1 MSSQPASQPDSI
13 DLAYDMWAGQFEFVG
28 PATNKNN
35 ALNNNNNTNNNNN
48 NNNNNNSNNIIN
60 NNINNSVKFGANRK
74 LSTESLEDLN
84 LNFNT
89 SSTQNPL
96 SNPYSLGVTV
106 GGGGGC
112 FDGFA
117 FGKQPILIDQET
129 FLSLN
134 PADFEDIVPSQ
145 SEPSSL
151 VFIDN
156 KLESSSNHLIE
167 PNNNNSNN
175 INNNNNNNNSNC
187 NNNNNHKIYNLETL
201 TSKCNNKTNNTNTNG
216 FKLENL
222 KNFKNKLL
230 CDFEENSNATNG
242 NSNGNGNPSV
252 GGVGVVGLLEGTGP
266 KMSGALSAEIC
277 DNLNEQLELLQRKV
291 DDLSDT
297 QNIAEDRTTRTKTEY
312 AVLQARYHMLEEQ
325 YRESE
330 LRAEERMAEE
340 QKRHREILAR
350 VEREA
355 SLQNENC
362 QMKIKAAEIEA
373 NALRDEAQ
381 RLRVLCDKQANDLHR
396 TEEQL
401 ELARDQIAA
410 LQQEYDE
417 QQQSLRKQEQ
427 EKKSTE
433 ELMLELSRELQR
445 VREENGARAMPTT
458 SPESIRLEELHQEL
472 EEMRQKNRSLEEQNE
487 ELQATMLT
495 NQATM
500 LTNGVEQG
508 RHLLNGTLNSL
519 AQELEEMSQ
528 AQLQQAF
535 QEKEDENVRL
545 KHYIDTILLNIVE
558 NYPQLLEVKPMERK

>member
-1 MSSQPASQPDSI
+1 MAPMPRIQLPNGNSSIKASTNDFLFAETMSGGSSPTPSSPPSSTAGVAKSQCSSLSDGES
-13 DLAYDMWAGQFEFVG
+13 FEG
-28 PATNKNN
+28 YGENEYPTQLREARSSNSNGSHN
-35 ALNNNNNTNNNNN
+35 MSNHI
-48 NNNNNNSNNIIN
+48 NNNSNISVGNNSGHNHSGHSNDGN
-60 NNINNSVKFGANRK
+60 NNLNGSTGVELDLAPHVGSSTPQDDDELNIMPRDNWARRSLRRTPTSSGRRQISSNALASQLYRSSSFNSSGRSSNCDT
-74 LSTESLEDLN
+74 TEDMYSDISLENRHD
-84 LNFNT
+84 
-89 SSTQNPL
+89 
-96 SNPYSLGVTV
+96 Y
-106 GGGGGC
+106 
-112 FDGFA
+112 D
-117 FGKQPILIDQET
+117 
-129 FLSLN
+129 
-134 PADFEDIVPSQ
+134 
-145 SEPSSL
+145 
-151 VFIDN
+151 
-156 KLESSSNHLIE
+156 
-167 PNNNNSNN
+167 
-175 INNNNNNNNSNC
+175 
-187 NNNNNHKIYNLETL
+187 YR
-201 TSKCNNKTNNTNTNG
+201 
-216 FKLENL
+216 
-222 KNFKNKLL
+222 
-230 CDFEENSNATNG
+230 
-242 NSNGNGNPSV
+242 
-252 GGVGVVGLLEGTGP
+252 
-266 KMSGALSAEIC
+266 
-277 DNLNEQLELLQRKV
+277 LELLQRKV

-330 LRAEERMAEE
+330 LRAEERLAEE

-362 QMKIKAAEIEA
+362 QMKIRATEIEA
-373 NALRDEAQ
+373 TALREEAA

-401 ELARDQIAA
+401 ELARDQIGV
-410 LQQEYDE
+410 LQQEHEE
-417 QQQSLRKQEQ
+417 QAQALRRHEQ

-433 ELMLELSRELQR
+433 ELMLELGRELQR
-445 VREENGARAMPTT
+445 AREESGARAMPTT

-472 EEMRQKNRSLEEQNE
+472 EEMRQKNRTLEEQNE

>member
-1 MSSQPASQPDSI
+1 MAPMPRIQ
-13 DLAYDMWAGQFEFVG
+13 LA
-28 PATNKNN
+28 NSN
-35 ALNNNNNTNNNNN
+35 AAIKANTNNFLYAETI
-48 NNNNNNSNNIIN
+48 SGD
-60 NNINNSVKFGANRK
+60 S
-74 LSTESLEDLN
+74 SPTPSSPP
-84 LNFNT
+84 
-89 SSTQNPL
+89 SSTA
-96 SNPYSLGVTV
+96 GV
-106 GGGGGC
+106 
-112 FDGFA
+112 A
-117 FGKQPILIDQET
+117 K
-129 FLSLN
+129 
-134 PADFEDIVPSQ
+134 SQ
-145 SEPSSL
+145 CSSL
-151 VFIDN
+151 SDG
-156 KLESSSNHLIE
+156 ESFEGYGENEYGAQQNRETGSSPGNRHG
-167 PNNNNSNN
+167 N
-175 INNNNNNNNSNC
+175 INNNNNNNGNSSNM
-187 NNNNNHKIYNLETL
+187 NNGNNNH
-201 TSKCNNKTNNTNTNG
+201 SV
-216 FKLENL
+216 
-222 KNFKNKLL
+222 
-230 CDFEENSNATNG
+230 
-242 NSNGNGNPSV
+242 SNGNGINSSHDHSGHSNDGNNNLSDSAGIELDLAPH
-252 GGVGVVGLLEGTGP
+252 VVSSSP
-266 KMSGALSAEIC
+266 KDDEELSIMPRDNWARRSLRRTPTSNA
-277 DNLNEQLELLQRKV
+277 DNLSQRRWGSMRHSGRRQISSNALASQLYRSSSFNSSGRSSNCDTTEDMYSDISLDNRHDYDYRLELLQRKV

-330 LRAEERMAEE
+330 LRAEERLAEE

-362 QMKIKAAEIEA
+362 QMKIKATEIEA

-417 QQQSLRKQEQ
+417 QLQTLRQHEK

-445 VREENGARAMPTT
+445 AREENGARAMPTT

-508 RHLLNGTLNSL
+508 RNLLNGTLNNL

-558 NYPQLLEVKPMERK
+558 NYPQLLEVKPIERK

>member
-28 PATNKNN
+28 PTTNAASINQKQ
-35 ALNNNNNTNNNNN
+35 NTLN
-48 NNNNNNSNNIIN
+48 NNNNNNSSSNHN
-60 NNINNSVKFGANRK
+60 NNNNNCVKFGSERNTSQK
-74 LSTESLEDLN
+74 LSAADSLEDLN

-96 SNPYSLGVTV
+96 CNAYSLGVT
-106 GGGGGC
+106 GGPYS
-112 FDGFA
+112 A
-117 FGKQPILIDQET
+117 FGDKQPILIDQET

-134 PADFEDIVPSQ
+134 PADFEDIVPSD
-145 SEPSSL
+145 SEPNSL
-151 VFIDN
+151 VFIEN
-156 KLESSSNHLIE
+156 KLE
-167 PNNNNSNN
+167 NNNNSLES
-175 INNNNNNNNSNC
+175 NNNNNNNNN
-187 NNNNNHKIYNLETL
+187 KIYNLETL
-201 TSKCNNKTNNTNTNG
+201 TSKFNNKTNNTNTNG

-230 CDFEENSNATNG
+230 CDFEENGGSG
-242 NSNGNGNPSV
+242 NGNGGSAN
-252 GGVGVVGLLEGTGP
+252 GTNNN
-266 KMSGALSAEIC
+266 KMNGALSAEIC

-330 LRAEERMAEE
+330 LRAEERLAEE

-362 QMKIKAAEIEA
+362 QMKIKATEIEA

-417 QQQSLRKQEQ
+417 QLQTLRRHEQ

-433 ELMLELSRELQR
+433 ELMLELSHELQR
-445 VREENGARAMPTT
+445 AREENGARAMPTT

-508 RHLLNGTLNSL
+508 RHLLSGTLNNL

-528 AQLQQAF
+528 AQDSVDSATLASLSQLQQAF

-558 NYPQLLEVKPMERK
+558 NYPQLLEVKPIERK

>member
-1 MSSQPASQPDSI
+1 MAPMPRIQLPNGNASIKAS
-13 DLAYDMWAGQFEFVG
+13 
-28 PATNKNN
+28 
-35 ALNNNNNTNNNNN
+35 TNNFLFAETMSGDSSPTPSSPPSSTAGVAKSQCSSLSDGESFEGYGENEYPTQLREGRSTNSN
-48 NNNNNNSNNIIN
+48 GSNNNSN
-60 NNINNSVKFGANRK
+60 
-74 LSTESLEDLN
+74 L
-84 LNFNT
+84 
-89 SSTQNPL
+89 
-96 SNPYSLGVTV
+96 
-106 GGGGGC
+106 
-112 FDGFA
+112 
-117 FGKQPILIDQET
+117 
-129 FLSLN
+129 
-134 PADFEDIVPSQ
+134 
-145 SEPSSL
+145 
-151 VFIDN
+151 
-156 KLESSSNHLIE
+156 
-167 PNNNNSNN
+167 
-175 INNNNNNNNSNC
+175 INNNNNNLSVGNTSSQHNHSGHSNDGNNNLNGSTGIELDLAPHVGSSTPQDDDELNIMPRDNWARRSLRRTPTSSGRRQISSNALASQLYRSSSFNSSGRSSNC
-187 NNNNNHKIYNLETL
+187 DTTEDMYSDI
-201 TSKCNNKTNNTNTNG
+201 S
-216 FKLENL
+216 LENRH
-222 KNFKNKLL
+222 
-230 CDFEENSNATNG
+230 DY
-242 NSNGNGNPSV
+242 
-252 GGVGVVGLLEGTGP
+252 
-266 KMSGALSAEIC
+266 
-277 DNLNEQLELLQRKV
+277 DYRLELLQRKV

-330 LRAEERMAEE
+330 LRAEERLAEE

-362 QMKIKAAEIEA
+362 QMKIRATEIEA
-373 NALRDEAQ
+373 SALREEAT

-396 TEEQL
+396 TEEEL
-401 ELARDQIAA
+401 ELARDQISV
-410 LQQEYDE
+410 LQQEHEE
-417 QQQSLRKQEQ
+417 QAQALRRQEQ
-427 EKKSTE
+427 EKKNAE
-433 ELMLELSRELQR
+433 DLMVELGSELQR
-445 VREENGARAMPTT
+445 AREESGARAMPTT

-528 AQLQQAF
+528 AQDSVDSATLASLSQLQQAF

>member
-28 PATNKNN
+28 PTTPQQQSHR
-35 ALNNNNNTNNNNN
+35 NNNNNLNNKCR
-48 NNNNNNSNNIIN
+48 I
-60 NNINNSVKFGANRK
+60 GAQQNHRK
-74 LSTESLEDLN
+74 LSTDSLEDLN
-84 LNFNT
+84 LSFNT
-89 SSTQNPL
+89 SASQNPL
-96 SNPYSLGVTV
+96 SNAYSLGV
-106 GGGGGC
+106 
-112 FDGFA
+112 
-117 FGKQPILIDQET
+117 GKHHPPILIDQET

-134 PADFEDIVPSQ
+134 PADFEDIVPSN

-151 VFIDN
+151 VFIEN
-156 KLESSSNHLIE
+156 KLETN
-167 PNNNNSNN
+167 
-175 INNNNNNNNSNC
+175 NNNNNNNNSLESNNNNHINH
-187 NNNNNHKIYNLETL
+187 NNNNNKIYNLENL
-201 TSKCNNKTNNTNTNG
+201 TSKFNNKTNNTNTNG

-230 CDFEENSNATNG
+230 CDFEDTSSEDTRG
-242 NSNGNGNPSV
+242 GSV
-252 GGVGVVGLLEGTGP
+252 GGSGP
-266 KMSGALSAEIC
+266 GGMMNGALSAEIC
-277 DNLNEQLELLQRKV
+277 DNFNEQLELLQRKV
-291 DDLSDT
+291 EDLSDT

-330 LRAEERMAEE
+330 LRAEERLAEE

-355 SLQNENC
+355 SLQDENC
-362 QMKIKAAEIEA
+362 QMKIRATEIEA
-373 NALRDEAQ
+373 VALREEAA

-401 ELARDQIAA
+401 ELARDQIAS
-410 LQQEYDE
+410 LQQEHED
-417 QQQSLRKQEQ
+417 QALALRQNELA
-427 EKKSTE
+427 KKSAE

-445 VREENGARAMPTT
+445 AREESGARAMPTT

-528 AQLQQAF
+528 AQDSVDSATLASLSQLQQAF

>member
-28 PATNKNN
+28 PTTN
-35 ALNNNNNTNNNNN
+35 AASLNHKQNTL
-48 NNNNNNSNNIIN
+48 NNNNNNSHQSN
-60 NNINNSVKFGANRK
+60 NNNNCVKFGSERIAGQK
-74 LSTESLEDLN
+74 LTTADSLEDLN

-89 SSTQNPL
+89 SATQNPL
-96 SNPYSLGVTV
+96 CNAYSLGVT
-106 GGGGGC
+106 GPYSAY
-112 FDGFA
+112 D
-117 FGKQPILIDQET
+117 KQQPILIDQET

-134 PADFEDIVPSQ
+134 PADFEDIVPSD
-145 SEPSSL
+145 SEPNSL
-151 VFIDN
+151 VFIEN
-156 KLESSSNHLIE
+156 KLESNN
-167 PNNNNSNN
+167 NNNNSLES
-175 INNNNNNNNSNC
+175 NNNNNNN
-187 NNNNNHKIYNLETL
+187 KIYNLETL
-201 TSKCNNKTNNTNTNG
+201 TSKFNNKTNNTNTNG

-230 CDFEENSNATNG
+230 CDFEENGGSG
-242 NSNGNGNPSV
+242 GNGNGGSANA
-252 GGVGVVGLLEGTGP
+252 GNN
-266 KMSGALSAEIC
+266 KMNGALSAEIC

-330 LRAEERMAEE
+330 LRAEERLAEE

-362 QMKIKAAEIEA
+362 QMKIKATEIEA

-417 QQQSLRKQEQ
+417 QLQTLRRHEQ

-445 VREENGARAMPTT
+445 AREENGARAMPTT

-472 EEMRQKNRSLEEQNE
+472 EEMRHKNRSLEEQNE

-508 RHLLNGTLNSL
+508 RHLLSGTLNNL

-528 AQLQQAF
+528 AQDSVDSATLASLSQLQQAF

-558 NYPQLLEVKPMERK
+558 NYPQLLEVKPIERK

>member
-28 PATNKNN
+28 PTTNQQSSK
-35 ALNNNNNTNNNNN
+35 
-48 NNNNNNSNNIIN
+48 NNNNNSNSSNLN
-60 NNINNSVKFGANRK
+60 NNKCRIGATQNRK
-74 LSTESLEDLN
+74 LSTDSLEDLN
-84 LNFNT
+84 LSFNT
-89 SSTQNPL
+89 SATQNPL
-96 SNPYSLGVTV
+96 SNAYSLGVTSS
-106 GGGGGC
+106 GGGGSGNEYC
-112 FDGFA
+112 G
-117 FGKQPILIDQET
+117 FGKHPPILIDQET

-134 PADFEDIVPSQ
+134 PADFEDIVPSN
-145 SEPSSL
+145 SEPNSL
-151 VFIDN
+151 VFIEN
-156 KLESSSNHLIE
+156 KLETNNNSLES
-167 PNNNNSNN
+167 NNNNNHINN
-175 INNNNNNNNSNC
+175 NNNNNNNNNSN
-187 NNNNNHKIYNLETL
+187 KIYNLENL
-201 TSKCNNKTNNTNTNG
+201 TSKFNNKTNNTNTNG

-230 CDFEENSNATNG
+230 CDFEDTNG
-242 NSNGNGNPSV
+242 SG
-252 GGVGVVGLLEGTGP
+252 GGVSGGAVGSGGSGP
-266 KMSGALSAEIC
+266 VGMMSGALSAEIC

-330 LRAEERMAEE
+330 LRAEERLAEE

-362 QMKIKAAEIEA
+362 QMKIRATEIEA
-373 NALRDEAQ
+373 SALREEAT

-401 ELARDQIAA
+401 ELAKDQIGV
-410 LQQEYDE
+410 LQQEQEE
-417 QQQSLRKQEQ
+417 QTQALRRHEQ
-427 EKKSTE
+427 EKKSAE
-433 ELMLELSRELQR
+433 ELMMELSRELQR
-445 VREENGARAMPTT
+445 AREESGARAMPTT

-535 QEKEDENVRL
+535 QEKEDENARL
-545 KHYIDTILLNIVE
+545 KHYIDSILLNIVE

>member
-28 PATNKNN
+28 PTANAAATTAINHKSG
-35 ALNNNNNTNNNNN
+35 ALNNNNNNNC
-48 NNNNNNSNNIIN
+48 
-60 NNINNSVKFGANRK
+60 VKFGSERNASQE
-74 LSTESLEDLN
+74 LSSADSLEDLN

-96 SNPYSLGVTV
+96 CNAYSLGVGVV
-106 GGGGGC
+106 GQYTG
-112 FDGFA
+112 
-117 FGKQPILIDQET
+117 FGKQPILFDQET

-134 PADFEDIVPSQ
+134 PADFENIVPSD
-145 SEPSSL
+145 SEPNSL
-151 VFIDN
+151 VFIEN
-156 KLESSSNHLIE
+156 KLETNNNSLES
-167 PNNNNSNN
+167 NNNNSNN
-175 INNNNNNNNSNC
+175 NNNNN
-187 NNNNNHKIYNLETL
+187 KIYNLETL
-201 TSKCNNKTNNTNTNG
+201 TSKFNNKTNNTNTNG

-230 CDFEENSNATNG
+230 CDFEENGNG
-242 NSNGNGNPSV
+242 GAANGTNSN
-252 GGVGVVGLLEGTGP
+252 
-266 KMSGALSAEIC
+266 KMNGALSAEIC
-277 DNLNEQLELLQRKV
+277 DNFNEQLELLQRKV

-330 LRAEERMAEE
+330 LRAEERLAEE

-362 QMKIKAAEIEA
+362 QMKIKATEIEA

-417 QQQSLRKQEQ
+417 QLQTVRRHEQ

-445 VREENGARAMPTT
+445 AREENGARAMPTT

-508 RHLLNGTLNSL
+508 RHLLNGTLNNL

>member
-28 PATNKNN
+28 PTANSTATTINQK
-35 ALNNNNNTNNNNN
+35 LNNNNN
-48 NNNNNNSNNIIN
+48 SI
-60 NNINNSVKFGANRK
+60 KFGGERNASQK
-74 LSTESLEDLN
+74 LSSAESLEDLN

-96 SNPYSLGVTV
+96 CNAYSLGVGV
-106 GGGGGC
+106 GEEYTG
-112 FDGFA
+112 

-134 PADFEDIVPSQ
+134 PADFENIVPSD
-145 SEPSSL
+145 SEPNSL
-151 VFIDN
+151 VFIEN
-156 KLESSSNHLIE
+156 KLET
-167 PNNNNSNN
+167 NNNSLES
-175 INNNNNNNNSNC
+175 NNNNNNSN
-187 NNNNNHKIYNLETL
+187 NNNNKIYNLETL
-201 TSKCNNKTNNTNTNG
+201 TSKFNNKTNNTNTNG

-230 CDFEENSNATNG
+230 CDFEEN
-242 NSNGNGNPSV
+242 GNG
-252 GGVGVVGLLEGTGP
+252 GP
-266 KMSGALSAEIC
+266 PNGANSKMNGSLSAEIC
-277 DNLNEQLELLQRKV
+277 DNFNEQLELLQRKV

-330 LRAEERMAEE
+330 LRAEERLAEE

-362 QMKIKAAEIEA
+362 QIKIKATEIEA

-417 QQQSLRKQEQ
+417 QLQTVRRHEQ

-500 LTNGVEQG
+500 LTNSVEQG
-508 RHLLNGTLNSL
+508 RHLLNGTLNNL

-558 NYPQLLEVKPMERK
+558 NYPQLLEVKPIERK

>member
-1 MSSQPASQPDSI
+1 MAPMPRIQLPNGNATIKASTNDFLFAETMSGDSSPTPSSPPSSTAGVAKSQCSSLSDGES
-13 DLAYDMWAGQFEFVG
+13 FEG
-28 PATNKNN
+28 YGENEYPTQ
-35 ALNNNNNTNNNNN
+35 LREGRSS
-48 NNNNNNSNNIIN
+48 NSNGSHNISNHIN
-60 NNINNSVKFGANRK
+60 NNPNISVGNGSGHNHSGHSNDGNNNLNG
-74 LSTESLEDLN
+74 STGIELDLAPHVGSSTPQDDDELNIMPRDNWARRSLRRTPTSSGRRQISSNALASQLYRSSSFNSSGRSSNCDTTEDMYSDISLENRHD
-84 LNFNT
+84 
-89 SSTQNPL
+89 
-96 SNPYSLGVTV
+96 Y
-106 GGGGGC
+106 
-112 FDGFA
+112 D
-117 FGKQPILIDQET
+117 
-129 FLSLN
+129 
-134 PADFEDIVPSQ
+134 
-145 SEPSSL
+145 
-151 VFIDN
+151 
-156 KLESSSNHLIE
+156 
-167 PNNNNSNN
+167 
-175 INNNNNNNNSNC
+175 
-187 NNNNNHKIYNLETL
+187 YR
-201 TSKCNNKTNNTNTNG
+201 
-216 FKLENL
+216 
-222 KNFKNKLL
+222 
-230 CDFEENSNATNG
+230 
-242 NSNGNGNPSV
+242 
-252 GGVGVVGLLEGTGP
+252 
-266 KMSGALSAEIC
+266 
-277 DNLNEQLELLQRKV
+277 LELLQRKV

-330 LRAEERMAEE
+330 LRAEERLAEE

-362 QMKIKAAEIEA
+362 QMKIRATEIEA
-373 NALRDEAQ
+373 TALREEAA

-401 ELARDQIAA
+401 ELARDQIGV
-410 LQQEYDE
+410 LQQEHEE
-417 QQQSLRKQEQ
+417 QAQALRRHEQ

-433 ELMLELSRELQR
+433 ELMLELGRELQR
-445 VREENGARAMPTT
+445 AREESGARAMPTT

-472 EEMRQKNRSLEEQNE
+472 EEMRQKNRTLEEQNE

>member
-1 MSSQPASQPDSI
+1 MAPMPRIQLPNGNASIKAS
-13 DLAYDMWAGQFEFVG
+13 
-28 PATNKNN
+28 
-35 ALNNNNNTNNNNN
+35 TNNFLYAETMSGDSSPTPSSPPSSTAGVAKSQCSSLSDGESFEGYGENEYPTQLREGRSSNSN
-48 NNNNNNSNNIIN
+48 GSDNNSNLIHN
-60 NNINNSVKFGANRK
+60 NNDNLSVGNASSQHNHSGHSNDGNNNLNGSTGIELDLAPHVGSSTPQDDDELNIMPRDNWARRSLRRTPTSNPDS
-74 LSTESLEDLN
+74 LSQRRWGSMRHSGRRQISSNALASQLYRSSSFNSSGRSSNCDTTEDMYSDISLENRHD
-84 LNFNT
+84 
-89 SSTQNPL
+89 
-96 SNPYSLGVTV
+96 Y
-106 GGGGGC
+106 
-112 FDGFA
+112 D
-117 FGKQPILIDQET
+117 
-129 FLSLN
+129 
-134 PADFEDIVPSQ
+134 
-145 SEPSSL
+145 
-151 VFIDN
+151 
-156 KLESSSNHLIE
+156 
-167 PNNNNSNN
+167 
-175 INNNNNNNNSNC
+175 
-187 NNNNNHKIYNLETL
+187 YR
-201 TSKCNNKTNNTNTNG
+201 
-216 FKLENL
+216 
-222 KNFKNKLL
+222 
-230 CDFEENSNATNG
+230 
-242 NSNGNGNPSV
+242 
-252 GGVGVVGLLEGTGP
+252 
-266 KMSGALSAEIC
+266 
-277 DNLNEQLELLQRKV
+277 LELLQRKV

-330 LRAEERMAEE
+330 LRAEERLAEE

-362 QMKIKAAEIEA
+362 QMKIRATEIEA
-373 NALRDEAQ
+373 SALREEAA

-401 ELARDQIAA
+401 ELARDQIGV
-410 LQQEYDE
+410 LQQEHEE
-417 QQQSLRKQEQ
+417 QAQALRRHEQ
-427 EKKSTE
+427 EKKSAE
-433 ELMLELSRELQR
+433 DLMVELSRELQR
-445 VREENGARAMPTT
+445 AREESGARAMPTT

>member
-1 MSSQPASQPDSI
+1 MAPMPRIQ
-13 DLAYDMWAGQFEFVG
+13 LA
-28 PATNKNN
+28 NNN
-35 ALNNNNNTNNNNN
+35 AAIKATTNNFLYAETISGDSSPTPSSPPSSTAGVAKSQCSSLSDGESFEGYGENEYSVQLRATSSNVN
-48 NNNNNNSNNIIN
+48 GNSSNNNSNNSVNNTHHHSMNNGSIHEHSGHSNDGN
-60 NNINNSVKFGANRK
+60 NNLDETPGIELDLAPHVVSSSPKDDEELNIMPRDNWARRSLRRTPTSSGRRQISSNALASQLYRSSSFNSSGRSSNCDT
-74 LSTESLEDLN
+74 TEDMYSDISLENRHD
-84 LNFNT
+84 
-89 SSTQNPL
+89 
-96 SNPYSLGVTV
+96 Y
-106 GGGGGC
+106 
-112 FDGFA
+112 D
-117 FGKQPILIDQET
+117 
-129 FLSLN
+129 
-134 PADFEDIVPSQ
+134 
-145 SEPSSL
+145 
-151 VFIDN
+151 
-156 KLESSSNHLIE
+156 
-167 PNNNNSNN
+167 
-175 INNNNNNNNSNC
+175 
-187 NNNNNHKIYNLETL
+187 YR
-201 TSKCNNKTNNTNTNG
+201 
-216 FKLENL
+216 
-222 KNFKNKLL
+222 
-230 CDFEENSNATNG
+230 
-242 NSNGNGNPSV
+242 
-252 GGVGVVGLLEGTGP
+252 
-266 KMSGALSAEIC
+266 
-277 DNLNEQLELLQRKV
+277 LELLQRKV

-330 LRAEERMAEE
+330 LRAEERLAEE

-362 QMKIKAAEIEA
+362 QIKIKATEIEA

-417 QQQSLRKQEQ
+417 QLQTVRRHEQ

-500 LTNGVEQG
+500 LTNSVEQG
-508 RHLLNGTLNSL
+508 RHLLNGTLNNL

-528 AQLQQAF
+528 AQDSVDSATLASLSQLQQAF

-558 NYPQLLEVKPMERK
+558 NYPQLLEVKPIERK

>member
-28 PATNKNN
+28 PTNQQSNK
-35 ALNNNNNTNNNNN
+35 NNNNNTNLNNNKCR
-48 NNNNNNSNNIIN
+48 I
-60 NNINNSVKFGANRK
+60 GAQQNRK
-74 LSTESLEDLN
+74 LSTDSLEDLN
-84 LNFNT
+84 LSFNT
-89 SSTQNPL
+89 SASQNPL
-96 SNPYSLGVTV
+96 SNAYSLGVT
-106 GGGGGC
+106 GGAGSDYCG
-112 FDGFA
+112 
-117 FGKQPILIDQET
+117 FGKHPPVLIDQET

-134 PADFEDIVPSQ
+134 PADFEDIVPSN

-151 VFIDN
+151 VFIEN
-156 KLESSSNHLIE
+156 KLETNNNSLES
-167 PNNNNSNN
+167 NNNNH
-175 INNNNNNNNSNC
+175 INNNNNN
-187 NNNNNHKIYNLETL
+187 KIYNLENL
-201 TSKCNNKTNNTNTNG
+201 TSKFNNKTNNTNTNG

-230 CDFEENSNATNG
+230 CDFEDTNG
-242 NSNGNGNPSV
+242 SGGGGGGGGSGGSGPV
-252 GGVGVVGLLEGTGP
+252 G
-266 KMSGALSAEIC
+266 MMNGALSAEIC

-330 LRAEERMAEE
+330 LRAEERLAEE

-362 QMKIKAAEIEA
+362 QMKIRATEIEA
-373 NALRDEAQ
+373 SALREEAT

-396 TEEQL
+396 TEEKL
-401 ELARDQIAA
+401 ELAHDQISV
-410 LQQEYDE
+410 LQQEAEE
-417 QQQSLRKQEQ
+417 QAQVLRRYEQ
-427 EKKSTE
+427 EKKSAE
-433 ELMLELSRELQR
+433 DLMLELGNELQR
-445 VREENGARAMPTT
+445 ARDESGARAMPTT

-528 AQLQQAF
+528 AQDSVDSATLASLSQLQQAF

>member
-1 MSSQPASQPDSI
+1 MAPMPRIQLANNNAAIKATTNNFLYAETISGDSSPTPSSPPSSTAGVAKSQCSSLSDGESFEGYGENEYSSQLQAPGSSVN
-13 DLAYDMWAGQFEFVG
+13 G
-28 PATNKNN
+28 
-35 ALNNNNNTNNNNN
+35 
-48 NNNNNNSNNIIN
+48 NNNNSNNNGN
-60 NNINNSVKFGANRK
+60 NNLSV
-74 LSTESLEDLN
+74 
-84 LNFNT
+84 
-89 SSTQNPL
+89 
-96 SNPYSLGVTV
+96 
-106 GGGGGC
+106 
-112 FDGFA
+112 
-117 FGKQPILIDQET
+117 
-129 FLSLN
+129 
-134 PADFEDIVPSQ
+134 
-145 SEPSSL
+145 
-151 VFIDN
+151 
-156 KLESSSNHLIE
+156 
-167 PNNNNSNN
+167 
-175 INNNNNNNNSNC
+175 
-187 NNNNNHKIYNLETL
+187 
-201 TSKCNNKTNNTNTNG
+201 
-216 FKLENL
+216 
-222 KNFKNKLL
+222 
-230 CDFEENSNATNG
+230 
-242 NSNGNGNPSV
+242 SNGNGIGPSREHSEHSND
-252 GGVGVVGLLEGTGP
+252 GNN
-266 KMSGALSAEIC
+266 
-277 DNLNEQLELLQRKV
+277 NLNDSAGIELDLAPHVVSSSPKDDDELNIMPRDNWARRSLRRTPTSNPDSLSQRRWGSMRHSGRRQISSNALASQLYRSSSFNSSGRSSNCDTTEDMYSDISLENRHDYDYRLELLQRKV

-330 LRAEERMAEE
+330 LRAEERLAEE

-362 QMKIKAAEIEA
+362 QMKIKATEIEA

-417 QQQSLRKQEQ
+417 QLQTVRRHEQ

-445 VREENGARAMPTT
+445 AREENGARAMPTT

-508 RHLLNGTLNSL
+508 RHLLNGTLNNL

>member
-1 MSSQPASQPDSI
+1 MAPMPRIQ
-13 DLAYDMWAGQFEFVG
+13 LA
-28 PATNKNN
+28 NNN
-35 ALNNNNNTNNNNN
+35 AAIKATTNNFLYAETISGDSSPTPSSPPSSTAGVAKSQCSSLSDGESFEGYGENEYSVQLRATSSNVN
-48 NNNNNNSNNIIN
+48 GNSSNNNSNNSVNNTHHHSMNNGSIHEHSGHSNDGN
-60 NNINNSVKFGANRK
+60 NNLDETPGIELDLAPHVVSSSPKDDEELNIMPRDNWARRSLRRTPTSSGRRQISSNALASQLYRSSSFNSSGRSSNCDT
-74 LSTESLEDLN
+74 TEDMYSDISLENRHD
-84 LNFNT
+84 
-89 SSTQNPL
+89 
-96 SNPYSLGVTV
+96 Y
-106 GGGGGC
+106 
-112 FDGFA
+112 D
-117 FGKQPILIDQET
+117 
-129 FLSLN
+129 
-134 PADFEDIVPSQ
+134 
-145 SEPSSL
+145 
-151 VFIDN
+151 
-156 KLESSSNHLIE
+156 
-167 PNNNNSNN
+167 
-175 INNNNNNNNSNC
+175 
-187 NNNNNHKIYNLETL
+187 YR
-201 TSKCNNKTNNTNTNG
+201 
-216 FKLENL
+216 
-222 KNFKNKLL
+222 
-230 CDFEENSNATNG
+230 
-242 NSNGNGNPSV
+242 
-252 GGVGVVGLLEGTGP
+252 
-266 KMSGALSAEIC
+266 
-277 DNLNEQLELLQRKV
+277 LELLQRKV

-330 LRAEERMAEE
+330 LRAEERLAEE

-362 QMKIKAAEIEA
+362 QIKIKATEIEA

-417 QQQSLRKQEQ
+417 QLQTVRRHEQ

-500 LTNGVEQG
+500 LTNSVEQG
-508 RHLLNGTLNSL
+508 RHLLNGTLNNL

-558 NYPQLLEVKPMERK
+558 NYPQLLEVKPIERK

>member
-1 MSSQPASQPDSI
+1 MAPMPRIQLPNSSSNTSIKASTNNFLYAETISGDSSPTPSSPPSSTGVAKSQCSSLS
-13 DLAYDMWAGQFEFVG
+13 DGESFEGYGENEYCAQRREAGNPQG
-28 PATNKNN
+28 NSTS
-35 ALNNNNNTNNNNN
+35 NNTNNNNG
-48 NNNNNNSNNIIN
+48 N
-60 NNINNSVKFGANRK
+60 NNIHNISSGISSSTHNHNHNHSVHSNDGNNNLNDSAGIELELAPHVVSSSPKDDEELNIMPRDNWSRRSLRRTPTSNPDS
-74 LSTESLEDLN
+74 LSQRRWGSMRHSGRRQITSNALASQLYRSSSFNSSGRSSNCDTTEDMYSDISLENRHD
-84 LNFNT
+84 
-89 SSTQNPL
+89 
-96 SNPYSLGVTV
+96 Y
-106 GGGGGC
+106 
-112 FDGFA
+112 D
-117 FGKQPILIDQET
+117 
-129 FLSLN
+129 
-134 PADFEDIVPSQ
+134 
-145 SEPSSL
+145 
-151 VFIDN
+151 
-156 KLESSSNHLIE
+156 
-167 PNNNNSNN
+167 
-175 INNNNNNNNSNC
+175 
-187 NNNNNHKIYNLETL
+187 YR
-201 TSKCNNKTNNTNTNG
+201 
-216 FKLENL
+216 
-222 KNFKNKLL
+222 
-230 CDFEENSNATNG
+230 
-242 NSNGNGNPSV
+242 
-252 GGVGVVGLLEGTGP
+252 
-266 KMSGALSAEIC
+266 
-277 DNLNEQLELLQRKV
+277 LELLQRKV

-330 LRAEERMAEE
+330 LRAEERLAEE

-362 QMKIKAAEIEA
+362 QMKIKATEIEA

-401 ELARDQIAA
+401 ELARDQIAS

-417 QQQSLRKQEQ
+417 QAQALRRHEQ
-427 EKKSTE
+427 EKKSAE

-445 VREENGARAMPTT
+445 LREENGARAMPTT

-472 EEMRQKNRSLEEQNE
+472 EEMRQKNRTLGEQNE
-487 ELQATMLT
+487 ELQATVLE

-508 RHLLNGTLNSL
+508 RHLLSGTLNNL

-528 AQLQQAF
+528 AQDSVDSATLASLSQLQQAF